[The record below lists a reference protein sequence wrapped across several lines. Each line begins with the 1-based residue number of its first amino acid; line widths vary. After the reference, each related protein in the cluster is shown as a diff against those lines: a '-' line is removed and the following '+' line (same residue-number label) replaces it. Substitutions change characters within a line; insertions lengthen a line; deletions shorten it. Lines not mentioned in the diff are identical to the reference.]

1 MPRLSILMPWIPLPG
16 SLANAGRILGS
27 LGDNLFSGAQ
37 NTTQIK
43 QETDHN
49 YGEFK
54 STKSSC

>member
-1 MPRLSILMPWIPLPG
+1 MPWIPLPG